1 VAGERPPKRPVPARV
16 DALDRRAVERVLARA
31 AELQASR
38 GGGADAAE
46 LISETQL
53 VEIAHEAGLDTGY
66 VRQALA
72 EERAFIPDITEG
84 GWIVRAFGPA
94 RVASGRTVPGSA
106 TDLLAALDR
115 WLQKEECMRLQRRFP
130 ERITWEPRSDF
141 WGQVRRDLGIGSSS
155 YDLAKA
161 DTVGATAVDLGEGQ
175 ALVAMEADLGEKRR
189 NSVTAGVA
197 FTVIGFAVAAVASGF
212 VVPAAV
218 LIPAAAGT
226 AMGWA
231 TARAHRKRAAK
242 VQLAI
247 EQALDKIEYG
257 EVRPPRT
264 LADTIAAATRP
275 LLR

>member
-1 VAGERPPKRPVPARV
+1 MAGERPPKPPVPARN

-31 AELQASR
+31 AELQATR
-38 GGGADAAE
+38 GGGGESAE

-72 EERAFIPDITEG
+72 EQRAALPEIDER
-84 GWIVRAFGPA
+84 GWVTRAFGPA
-94 RVASGRTVPGSA
+94 RVASGRTVHGSA
-106 TDLLAALDR
+106 DDLLAALDR

-161 DTVGATAVDLGEGQ
+161 DAVGATAVDLGEGQ

-189 NSVTAGVA
+189 NSVTTGVV
-197 FTVIGFAVAAVASGF
+197 FTAIGFAIAAVASGF
-212 VVPAAV
+212 VLPAAV
-218 LIPAAAGT
+218 LIPAAGGT
-226 AMGWA
+226 AIGWA

-247 EQALDKIEYG
+247 EQALDKLEYG

-264 LADTIAAATRP
+264 IAETIASAARP